1 MKTLKLII
9 ISVILF
15 LGMWIISWDTTF
27 ASSEVQILQIVAFF
41 ALSGLTWI
49 LAAKSNLFKGL
60 INDEDNKA

>member
-27 ASSEVQILQIVAFF
+27 ASAEVQILQIVAFF
-41 ALSGLTWI
+41 SLVGLVWI
-49 LAAKSNLFKGL
+49 LALKSNLFKGL
-60 INDEDNKA
+60 VNDEDNKA